1 MAYDQDNGR
10 PCLKCGSKCPDGF
23 VKHSFRMRCTQCH
36 CAYYDHDIFDFTN
49 QSICDELDLND
60 TPVYEKYMNAQNL
73 AKEMGLIWLPIG
85 VKSEEVKLFLNS
97 LSNTELPSSGQIAD
111 YIRSQRFRKQI
122 PLQDRKPFITIEEL
136 SCHVNDDNIKL
147 NLKTEL
153 YEAKQFTK
161 TRNSH
166 DFGIGF
172 VEHMNENDGQPCAD
186 CLQTIHFD
194 DFCVRIKPEHCL
206 IEEETSNT
214 STVNP
219 IPAWHLNC
227 FRCTTCKEYLVDYI
241 YACLNKK
248 AYCLRHYGQV
258 IRPRCVTCDHLIFS
272 DEYTRVMDQEHH
284 TSHFACHSCDAS
296 LTGQRY
302 ILRDDEPHCLDCY
315 EAKFANTCEQC
326 KEKIGCDSK
335 GMLNSEIGITSLVR
349 DALEPVR
356 NAIYTSSSPS
366 LSSQQPNV
374 KFQSNYS
381 MPYIYG
387 PGYYNIGQAWQCD
400 TIKDLS
406 FKERHW
412 HEKCFKCSACTTSL
426 ADRPFATKEE
436 QLYCSDCY
444 DERFAARCDGCQGVF
459 KAGMRKYEYR
469 GQQWHE
475 ECFLCVECKQPI
487 GTKSFIPRENQVVCV
502 PCYEA
507 KYAQRCTKCSDVIR
521 RGGVTYKGNP
531 WHKECFT
538 CTNCAKQLAGLKF
551 TSKDEQPYC
560 ADCYGEL
567 FAKKCTKCTKPITGF
582 GGCKFIS
589 FEDRHWHSECFLC
602 GKCNCNLVGRGFLT
616 SDEMIMCSECGR

>member
-1 MAYDQDNGR
+1 MAYDQDNTKA
-10 PCLKCGSKCPDGF
+10 CLKCGSKCPGF
-23 VKHSFRMRCTQCH
+23 MKHSWRMLCTQCH
-36 CAYYDHDIFDFTN
+36 CAYYEHDIDDFTN
-49 QSICDELDLND
+49 QSILDQLDLNQSSFYD
-60 TPVYEKYMNAQNL
+60 EYMNAQNL
-73 AKEMGLIWLPIG
+73 AKQFGLHWLPIG
-85 VKSEEVKLFLNS
+85 VKPVEVNSFLDS
-97 LSNTELPSSGQIAD
+97 LPKDELPRGEVANH
-111 YIRSQRFRKQI
+111 IRRQRLRKQI
-122 PLQDRKPFITIEEL
+122 PLQDRKPAVTIEEL
-136 SCHVNDDNIKL
+136 WHHTKDSNP
-147 NLKTEL
+147 NLENEL
-153 YEAKQFTK
+153 IEANRFKNF
-161 TRNSH
+161 RNFH
-166 DFGIGF
+166 DFGIGL
-172 VEHMNENDGQPCAD
+172 VEHMNDKDGQPCTH
-186 CLQTIHFD
+186 CSNIIHFD
-194 DFCVRIKPEHCL
+194 DFCIRIKPEHSL
-206 IEEETSNT
+206 IEEMSN
-214 STVNP
+214 
-219 IPAWHLNC
+219 IPSNHTPVWHLNC
-227 FRCTTCKEYLVDYI
+227 FRCTICNEYLVDYI
-241 YACLNKK
+241 YAWLNNQP
-248 AYCLRHYGQV
+248 YCLRHYAQTV
-258 IRPRCVTCDHLIFS
+258 RPRCVTCDHLIFS
-272 DEYTRVMDQEHH
+272 EEYTRAMDQEHH
-284 TSHFACHSCDAS
+284 SGHFACHSCDAS

-302 ILRDDEPHCLDCY
+302 ILRDDEPHCLACY

-326 KEKIGCDSK
+326 KEKIGCDS
-335 GMLNSEIGITSLVR
+335 
-349 DALEPVR
+349 
-356 NAIYTSSSPS
+356 
-366 LSSQQPNV
+366 
-374 KFQSNYS
+374 
-381 MPYIYG
+381 
-387 PGYYNIGQAWQCD
+387 
-400 TIKDLS
+400 KDLS

-487 GTKSFIPRENQVVCV
+487 GAKSFIPRENQVVCV

-507 KYAQRCTKCSDVIR
+507 KYAQRCTKCSEVIR

-538 CTNCAKQLAGLKF
+538 CTSCSKQLAGLKF

-616 SDEMIMCSECGR
+616 SDDMIMCSECGR

>member
-1 MAYDQDNGR
+1 MAYDQDTAKA
-10 PCLKCGSKCPDGF
+10 CLKCGPSCSGFSK
-23 VKHSFRMRCTQCH
+23 HAWRMTCTKCR
-36 CAYYDHDIFDFTN
+36 CAYDEHDVSEFST
-49 QSICDELDLND
+49 QMLLDELELGES
-60 TPVYEKYMNAQNL
+60 PLYKMYIEAQKL
-73 AKEMGLIWLPIG
+73 AKQCNTHWLPIG
-85 VKSEEVKLFLNS
+85 LHPAEVDSFLS
-97 LSNTELPSSGQIAD
+97 SLPSSEVPRGDAAD
-111 YIRSQRFRKQI
+111 RLRRRRLRKQI
-122 PLQDRKPFITIEEL
+122 PPQDRRPAAAVEEAWVHRTSSQL
-136 SCHVNDDNIKL
+136 PDASHSLDS
-147 NLKTEL
+147 EL
-153 YEAKQFTK
+153 REANRFKNS
-161 TRNSH
+161 RNRR
-166 DFGIGF
+166 DFGIGM
-172 VEHMNENDGQPCAD
+172 VEHMSQSAGQACAD
-186 CLQTIHFD
+186 CLGTIGFG
-194 DFCVRIKPEHCL
+194 DFCIRVRPEHRSL
-206 IEEETSNT
+206 EAMTNSPSNEA
-214 STVNP
+214 SDLA
-219 IPAWHLNC
+219 PAWHVGC
-227 FRCTTCKEYLVDYI
+227 FRCATCSEHLVDYC
-241 YACLNKK
+241 YAWSNGRP
-248 AYCLRHYGQV
+248 YCLRHYGQL
-258 IRPRCVTCDHLIFS
+258 IRPRCATCDHLIFS
-272 DEYTRVMDQEHH
+272 EEYTRAMDQEHH
-284 TSHFACHSCDAS
+284 TGHFACRSCDAS

-302 ILRDDEPHCLDCY
+302 ILRDDEPHCLGCY

-335 GMLNSEIGITSLVR
+335 
-349 DALEPVR
+349 
-356 NAIYTSSSPS
+356 
-366 LSSQQPNV
+366 
-374 KFQSNYS
+374 
-381 MPYIYG
+381 
-387 PGYYNIGQAWQCD
+387 
-400 TIKDLS
+400 DLS

-412 HEKCFKCSACTTSL
+412 HEKCFKCSACATSL

-487 GTKSFIPRENQVVCV
+487 GAKSFIPRENQVVCV

-507 KYAQRCTKCSDVIR
+507 KYAQRCTKCSEVIR

-538 CTNCAKQLAGLKF
+538 CTNCTKQLAGLKF

-616 SDEMIMCSECGR
+616 SDDMIMCSDCGR